1 MAVNIQYKSKI
12 TVKWV
17 LGKEE
22 TDIIKESIQSILIS
36 HDYDNLNL
44 PLIYIIVNLKSSVYT
59 KMVNNEKNKDS
70 KIYLEIKNYN
80 MNEDNPIGI
89 VDIKNQFTYFMPKN
103 QNYEQDIIDEASKN
117 NNDESA
123 YIRVAIGLMS
133 QSMLDKNRKNF
144 EDKIF
149 DGINKPTLVYRALKH
164 YKKLCINNISAT
176 KLPVTIMPPMS
187 TVSEYL
193 EYVDDLY
200 DIYKYGYRFFNDFDC
215 TYLLN
220 ERDIYVPNGSGDYST
235 VLIKIDKPNT
245 DDASNPGLNID
256 SKAKMYKLTCSADST
271 DFNKDKK
278 LSNGSANVVGI
289 NAKGDKVD
297 ITVGTSDDNEKT
309 HYVRT
314 GNTEAKLK
322 FNILKY
328 DTVVSVSKELVN
340 GRYFTPN
347 KIYMVKNYKDN
358 KEYDGRY
365 VLFKKDVVYQLKDGD
380 FVPTVSL
387 SLRRMV
393 DFSSL

>member
-1 MAVNIQYKSKI
+1 
-12 TVKWV
+12 
-17 LGKEE
+17 
-22 TDIIKESIQSILIS
+22 
-36 HDYDNLNL
+36 
-44 PLIYIIVNLKSSVYT
+44 
-59 KMVNNEKNKDS
+59 
-70 KIYLEIKNYN
+70 
-80 MNEDNPIGI
+80 
-89 VDIKNQFTYFMPKN
+89 
-103 QNYEQDIIDEASKN
+103 
-117 NNDESA
+117 
-123 YIRVAIGLMS
+123 
-133 QSMLDKNRKNF
+133 
-144 EDKIF
+144 
-149 DGINKPTLVYRALKH
+149 
-164 YKKLCINNISAT
+164 
-176 KLPVTIMPPMS
+176 MS
-187 TVSEYL
+187 TVSQYL
-193 EYVDDLY
+193 DYVDELY

-235 VLIKIDKPNT
+235 VLINIDKPNT

-256 SKAKMYKLTCSADST
+256 SKAKMYKLTCNADST

-314 GNTEAKLK
+314 VNTEAKLK